1 MSKSLERLSA
11 EPTLFA
17 IEDSVKRLTNAYDIQ
32 PPKVID
38 FDTKTRIS
46 NWVDGSAADW
56 TFDLP
61 NMDSY
66 DIVISDNLIDILKVR
81 NDAWLSGSF
90 FWHKALIGCSTEIS
104 QISEELLL
112 KNKPRMVTSSM
123 FSSSYLKNN
132 TMQYEVGLF
141 GQLSQISTNEI
152 RRNSALISCG
162 QGSDESVV
170 RLVSEFI
177 ERIVHYDNVPFEF
190 VWVDP
195 IVFPRH
201 KIPGW
206 MKMADYTTD
215 MYKSISAA
223 IIRPGIGTVTDSL
236 TFGARL
242 FMYYELN
249 NLEMLENAKKIESL
263 NLGEI
268 FYDIENAWISSMEYI
283 CDDSLKFDHENNLK
297 SIEVNGADQA
307 ARIILNEY

>member
-1 MSKSLERLSA
+1 
-11 EPTLFA
+11 
-17 IEDSVKRLTNAYDIQ
+17 
-32 PPKVID
+32 
-38 FDTKTRIS
+38 
-46 NWVDGSAADW
+46 
-56 TFDLP
+56 
-61 NMDSY
+61 MDSY
-66 DIVISDNLIDILKVR
+66 DIIISDNLIDILKVR
-81 NDAWLSGSF
+81 SDAWISGSF
-90 FWHKALIGCSTEIS
+90 FWHKALIGCSAEI
-104 QISEELLL
+104 IHKSEELLL
-112 KNKPRMVTSSM
+112 RNKPRIITSSM
-123 FSSSYLKNN
+123 FSSSYLKNSAI
-132 TMQYEVGLF
+132 QYEVGLF
-141 GQLSQISTNEI
+141 GTSSQIATNKN

-162 QGSDESVV
+162 QGSDKSLI
-170 RLVSEFI
+170 RLVLEFI
-177 ERIVHYDNVPFEF
+177 EKIIHYDSVPFEF

-195 IVFPRH
+195 IVFPFN
-201 KIPGW
+201 KAPSW
-206 MKMADYTTD
+206 MKMADYTAD